1 MFLEFDR
8 NVSKDSV
15 VCIVDDIEILT
26 CDNNFE
32 SEKCGENCENL
43 FEIVEDKYNY
53 VLVDERNSKM
63 FIKIKSR
70 RRLLMIVVKYIE
82 NLLDDGNL
90 DIDV

>member
-15 VCIVDDIEILT
+15 VCIVDDIEIL

-43 FEIVEDKYNY
+43 FEIVED
-53 VLVDERNSKM
+53 LVVERNSKM

>member
-15 VCIVDDIEILT
+15 VCIVDDIEIL
-26 CDNNFE
+26 CDNNLE

>member
-15 VCIVDDIEILT
+15 VRIIDDIEIL

-32 SEKCGENCENL
+32 SEKRGENL
-43 FEIVEDKYNY
+43 FEDVEDGCNY
-53 VLVDERNSKM
+53 VLVDERNSKI

>member
-15 VCIVDDIEILT
+15 VCIVDDIEILM

-32 SEKCGENCENL
+32 IEKCGENCENL

>member
-15 VCIVDDIEILT
+15 VCIVDDIEIL

-32 SEKCGENCENL
+32 SEKWGENL
-43 FEIVEDKYNY
+43 FEDVEDGCNR
-53 VLVDERNSKM
+53 VLVDERNSKI

>member
-15 VCIVDDIEILT
+15 VCIVDDIEIL

-32 SEKCGENCENL
+32 SEKCGENL
-43 FEIVEDKYNY
+43 FEDVEDGCNY